1 MDNEVVNALQA
12 QLNHER
18 QNAQKYFYVS
28 TCFKNLAYDGF
39 ASFFSKQAQG
49 ELEHADKFAD
59 FLISKRIAPVYASL
73 EPVELQQSVPFFA
86 EFALATE
93 IGTTDRLVK
102 LYALSEDADEY
113 QVCALLDW
121 FLMEQVEEE
130 NWATDLVDQTH
141 RTDATGWMLLDS
153 QYK

>member
-1 MDNEVVNALQA
+1 MDSEVIQA
-12 QLNHER
+12 IQKQMNHER
-18 QNAQKYFYVS
+18 QNAQKYFYAAVS
-28 TCFKNLAYDGF
+28 LKNMAYDGF
-39 ASFFSKQAQG
+39 SAFFEKQAQG
-49 ELEHADKFAD
+49 ELEHAAKFAD
-59 FLISKRIAPVYASL
+59 FLISKRVAPVYDAL
-73 EPVELQQSVPFFA
+73 DPVSVENKVPAFA

-102 LYALSEDADEY
+102 LYALAEDAGEY

-121 FLMEQVEEE
+121 FLTEQIEEE

-141 RTDATGWMLLDS
+141 RTDATGWMLLDE

>member
-1 MDNEVVNALQA
+1 MDIDVIQALQK

-28 TCFKNLAYDGF
+28 TCFKNMAYDGF
-39 ASFFSKQAQG
+39 SSFFEKQAQG
-49 ELEHADKFAD
+49 ELGHADKIAD
-59 FLISKRIAPVYASL
+59 FLISKRINPVYDALDSVTL
-73 EPVELQQSVPFFA
+73 AQSVSFFA

-93 IGTTDRLVK
+93 IGTTDALVK
-102 LYALSEDADEY
+102 LYALAEDAGEY

-121 FLMEQVEEE
+121 FLTEQIEEE